1 MVCGLS
7 PIWTLP
13 LTAVLVGVALV
24 VRPIEARELARFMV
38 VMAYADWL
46 FVKRV
51 GDSKQSRSS
60 RKRGELLAG
69 ASVPSALLK

>member
-1 MVCGLS
+1 VIVCGLS
-7 PIWTLP
+7 PIWTVP

-24 VRPIEARELARFMV
+24 VRPMVARELARFMV

-51 GDSKQSRSS
+51 SK
-60 RKRGELLAG
+60 L
-69 ASVPSALLK
+69 